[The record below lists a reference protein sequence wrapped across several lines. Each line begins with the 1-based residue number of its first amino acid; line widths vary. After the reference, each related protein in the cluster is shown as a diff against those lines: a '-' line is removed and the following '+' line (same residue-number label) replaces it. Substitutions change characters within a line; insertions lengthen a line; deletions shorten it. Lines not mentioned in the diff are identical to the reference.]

1 MVFIKIIPADNQFK
15 NASLWYEIEEC
26 RKIKH
31 EENSDAYDDEFGLV
45 YLPSHGDGL
54 PRIRHGLDDL
64 LLLVRLQKRVILLGI
79 HEI

>member
-15 NASLWYEIEEC
+15 DAGLRYEIEEC

-31 EENSDAYDDEFGLV
+31 EQHSNAYYDEFSLV
-45 YLPSHGDGL
+45 YLPPHDDGF
-54 PRIRHGLDDL
+54 PGIRHGLDG